1 MTTTLAT
8 PSARWPRHQA
18 TADPAIRV
26 GDPERERTAT
36 RLGQAFTQGYLS
48 MEEYETRLSRAFEA
62 QTAGALNNLVIDL
75 PVERI
80 SRRDPHR
87 RAGRLVAARR
97 GVQIHLISYLAMS
110 LLTIG
115 IWLAIAVAA
124 GAWYF
129 WPVWPIL
136 GGGIGVISHAIPV
149 HRCARKRHNLVSS
162 AYR

>member
-1 MTTTLAT
+1 MTTTLART
-8 PSARWPRHQA
+8 PARPPRHQA
-18 TADPAIRV
+18 TADPAVRV

-48 MEEYETRLSRAFEA
+48 MAEYETRLNRAFEA
-62 QTAGALNNLVIDL
+62 QTVGALNQLTIDL
-75 PVERI
+75 PIERI

-87 RAGRLVAARR
+87 RAARLAAARR
-97 GVQIHLISYLAMS
+97 GVQIHLIGYLAMS
-110 LLTIG
+110 ALTIG
-115 IWLAIAVAA
+115 IWLAIAVGA

-149 HRCARKRHNLVSS
+149 HTCARKHHR
-162 AYR
+162 